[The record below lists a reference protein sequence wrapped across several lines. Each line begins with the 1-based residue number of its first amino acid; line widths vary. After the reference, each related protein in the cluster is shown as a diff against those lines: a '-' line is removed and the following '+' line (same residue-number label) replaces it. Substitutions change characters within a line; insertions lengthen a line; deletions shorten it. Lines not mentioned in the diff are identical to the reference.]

1 MRLEYKCCF
10 VFSFARKKMRV
21 KTNRTTSLADS
32 TPHNYKGEEMQL
44 DKMNKT
50 HGDSTT
56 KRG

>member
-1 MRLEYKCCF
+1 
-10 VFSFARKKMRV
+10 MRV